1 MISRIQTLV
10 NGGGYFNFANT
21 IAHFSTIAFSQ
32 KWKDYDGSGR
42 LAHIAYTAIQLRLSR
57 KGENPNL
64 P

>member
-1 MISRIQTLV
+1 MISTIIQTSV
-10 NGGGYFNFANT
+10 NVGYFNFANT

-32 KWKDYDGSGR
+32 KWKDYDGSGI

-57 KGENPNL
+57 KGQNSNL